1 MNFKFKDKYFF
12 WRKNMSYQPRYK
24 LEKLIVDQ
32 NTEIERLLE
41 ENEWLRKNVAIV
53 IEKDNDLVSENRSLK
68 QQIEVFE
75 KAKNADVPL
84 ANYADVFTKSELWSK
99 PQTENNRQLDI
110 IFKRDQ
116 DKTTRLSIADT
127 ASYIDREL
135 TNAKI

>member
-1 MNFKFKDKYFF
+1 
-12 WRKNMSYQPRYK
+12 MSYQPRYK
-24 LEKLIVDQ
+24 LEKFIVDQ

-99 PQTENNRQLDI
+99 PQTENNRLLDI

-116 DKTTRLSIADT
+116 EKTTRLSIADT

-135 TNAKI
+135 TNEKI

>member
-1 MNFKFKDKYFF
+1 
-12 WRKNMSYQPRYK
+12 MSYQPRYK

-110 IFKRDQ
+110 ILKRDQ

>member
-1 MNFKFKDKYFF
+1 
-12 WRKNMSYQPRYK
+12 MSYQPRYK

-127 ASYIDREL
+127 ASYIDREF

>member
-1 MNFKFKDKYFF
+1 
-12 WRKNMSYQPRYK
+12 MSYQPRYK

-41 ENEWLRKNVAIV
+41 ENEWLKKNVAIV

>member
-1 MNFKFKDKYFF
+1 
-12 WRKNMSYQPRYK
+12 MSYQPRYK

-32 NTEIERLLE
+32 NTKIERLLE

>member
-1 MNFKFKDKYFF
+1 
-12 WRKNMSYQPRYK
+12 MSYQPRYK

-84 ANYADVFTKSELWSK
+84 ANYADVFTKSELWRK
-99 PQTENNRQLDI
+99 PQTENNRLLDI

-116 DKTTRLSIADT
+116 EKITRLSIADT

>member
-1 MNFKFKDKYFF
+1 
-12 WRKNMSYQPRYK
+12 MSYQPRYK
-24 LEKLIVDQ
+24 LEKLIFDQ

>member
-1 MNFKFKDKYFF
+1 MI
-12 WRKNMSYQPRYK
+12 YQPRYK

>member
-1 MNFKFKDKYFF
+1 
-12 WRKNMSYQPRYK
+12 MSYQPRYK

-41 ENEWLRKNVAIV
+41 ENEWLRKNGAIV

>member
-1 MNFKFKDKYFF
+1 
-12 WRKNMSYQPRYK
+12 MSYQPIYK
-24 LEKLIVDQ
+24 LEKLIADQ

-84 ANYADVFTKSELWSK
+84 ANHADVFTRSELWSK
-99 PQTENNRQLDI
+99 PQTENNRLLDI

-116 DKTTRLSIADT
+116 DKTVRVPISEAVV
-127 ASYIDREL
+127 YIVKEL
-135 TNAKI
+135 NNERIGTL

>member
-1 MNFKFKDKYFF
+1 
-12 WRKNMSYQPRYK
+12 MSYQPRYK

-84 ANYADVFTKSELWSK
+84 TNYADVFTKSELWSK
-99 PQTENNRQLDI
+99 PKTENNRLLDI

-116 DKTTRLSIADT
+116 DKTVRVPISEA
-127 ASYIDREL
+127 AVYIVKEL
-135 TNAKI
+135 NNERIGTL

>member
-1 MNFKFKDKYFF
+1 
-12 WRKNMSYQPRYK
+12 MSYQPRYK

-75 KAKNADVPL
+75 KPKNADVPL

>member
-1 MNFKFKDKYFF
+1 
-12 WRKNMSYQPRYK
+12 MSYQPRYK
-24 LEKLIVDQ
+24 LEKLIADQ
-32 NTEIERLLE
+32 NTEVERLLE

>member
-1 MNFKFKDKYFF
+1 
-12 WRKNMSYQPRYK
+12 MSYQPRYK

-41 ENEWLRKNVAIV
+41 ENEWIRKNVAIV

-84 ANYADVFTKSELWSK
+84 ANHADVFTRSELWSK
-99 PQTENNRQLDI
+99 PQTENNRLLDI
-110 IFKRDQ
+110 ILKRDQ
-116 DKTTRLSIADT
+116 DKTVRVPISEAVV
-127 ASYIDREL
+127 YIVKEL
-135 TNAKI
+135 NNERIGTL

>member
-1 MNFKFKDKYFF
+1 
-12 WRKNMSYQPRYK
+12 MSYQPRYK

-41 ENEWLRKNVAIV
+41 ENEWLRKNVSIV

-99 PQTENNRQLDI
+99 PQTENNRLLDV
-110 IFKRDQ
+110 IFKRNT
-116 DKTTRLSIADT
+116 DKTIRLSIADA

-135 TNAKI
+135 TNAKN

>member
-1 MNFKFKDKYFF
+1 
-12 WRKNMSYQPRYK
+12 MSYQPRYK

-116 DKTTRLSIADT
+116 EKTTRLSIADT

>member
-1 MNFKFKDKYFF
+1 
-12 WRKNMSYQPRYK
+12 MSYQPRYK

-99 PQTENNRQLDI
+99 PQTENNRLLDI

-116 DKTTRLSIADT
+116 EKTTRLSIADT

>member
-1 MNFKFKDKYFF
+1 
-12 WRKNMSYQPRYK
+12 MSYQPRYK

-53 IEKDNDLVSENRSLK
+53 IEKDNDLVSENRSMK

>member
-1 MNFKFKDKYFF
+1 
-12 WRKNMSYQPRYK
+12 MSYQPRYK

-84 ANYADVFTKSELWSK
+84 TNYADVFTKSELWSK
-99 PQTENNRQLDI
+99 PQTENNRLLDV
-110 IFKRDQ
+110 IFKRNT
-116 DKTTRLSIADT
+116 DKTVRLSVTDA

>member
-1 MNFKFKDKYFF
+1 
-12 WRKNMSYQPRYK
+12 MSYQPRYK

-116 DKTTRLSIADT
+116 DKTTRLSIADI

>member
-1 MNFKFKDKYFF
+1 
-12 WRKNMSYQPRYK
+12 MSYQPIYK
-24 LEKLIVDQ
+24 LEKLIADQ

-99 PQTENNRQLDI
+99 PQTENNRLLDI
-110 IFKRDQ
+110 ILKRDQ
-116 DKTTRLSIADT
+116 DKITRLSIADT

>member
-1 MNFKFKDKYFF
+1 
-12 WRKNMSYQPRYK
+12 MSYQPRYK

-32 NTEIERLLE
+32 NTEIERMLE

>member
-1 MNFKFKDKYFF
+1 
-12 WRKNMSYQPRYK
+12 MSYQPRYK

-75 KAKNADVPL
+75 KDKNADVPL

>member
-1 MNFKFKDKYFF
+1 
-12 WRKNMSYQPRYK
+12 MSYQPRYK

-84 ANYADVFTKSELWSK
+84 TNYADVFVKSDLWRK

>member
-1 MNFKFKDKYFF
+1 
-12 WRKNMSYQPRYK
+12 MSYQPRYK

-99 PQTENNRQLDI
+99 PQTENNRLLDI
-110 IFKRDQ
+110 ILKRDQ
-116 DKTTRLSIADT
+116 DKITRLSIADT

>member
-1 MNFKFKDKYFF
+1 
-12 WRKNMSYQPRYK
+12 MSYQPRYK

-41 ENEWLRKNVAIV
+41 ENEWLRKNVTIV

>member
-1 MNFKFKDKYFF
+1 
-12 WRKNMSYQPRYK
+12 MSYQPRYK

-68 QQIEVFE
+68 QQIEFFE

-116 DKTTRLSIADT
+116 DKTTRLSIADI

>member
-1 MNFKFKDKYFF
+1 
-12 WRKNMSYQPRYK
+12 MSYQPRYK

-75 KAKNADVPL
+75 KAKNADVTL
-84 ANYADVFTKSELWSK
+84 ANYADVFIKSELWSK

>member
-1 MNFKFKDKYFF
+1 
-12 WRKNMSYQPRYK
+12 MSYQPIYK
-24 LEKLIVDQ
+24 LEKLIGDQ

>member
-1 MNFKFKDKYFF
+1 
-12 WRKNMSYQPRYK
+12 MSYQPRYK
-24 LEKLIVDQ
+24 LEKLITDQ

>member
-1 MNFKFKDKYFF
+1 
-12 WRKNMSYQPRYK
+12 MSYQPRYK

-84 ANYADVFTKSELWSK
+84 ENHADVFTRSELWSK
-99 PQTENNRQLDI
+99 PQTENNRLLDI

-116 DKTTRLSIADT
+116 DKTVRVPISEAVV
-127 ASYIDREL
+127 YIVKEL
-135 TNAKI
+135 NNERIGTL

>member
-1 MNFKFKDKYFF
+1 
-12 WRKNMSYQPRYK
+12 MSYQPRYK

-127 ASYIDREL
+127 ASYIDRGL
-135 TNAKI
+135 TNAKIWIRLSKRNCW

>member
-1 MNFKFKDKYFF
+1 
-12 WRKNMSYQPRYK
+12 MSYQPRYK

-68 QQIEVFE
+68 QQIDVFE

>member
-1 MNFKFKDKYFF
+1 
-12 WRKNMSYQPRYK
+12 MSYQPRYK

-41 ENEWLRKNVAIV
+41 ENEWLRTNVAIV

-99 PQTENNRQLDI
+99 PQTENNRLLDI
-110 IFKRDQ
+110 ILKRDQ
-116 DKTTRLSIADT
+116 DKITRLSIADT